1 MRIAMNAGRAK
12 RWSKLAAIP
21 VGVLASGAM
30 VLGATHATVTASAWN
45 DNNTLASGK
54 WTKATVSSSK
64 PNAAVVNVSGLT
76 PDTPAAWTTV
86 KYTFNPD
93 PDAAQSAGR
102 LLFKDVVAK
111 DAKGN
116 VVDIKNSELA
126 KHLHLGF
133 EVQRQG
139 QFDVVFEEERTVA
152 DWLKDDATGLTIK
165 DQLPLKGKGK
175 DADKEKGKF
184 KLTNRYDLQLSWYL
198 DKDAPA
204 EAQNSGITFTVGAEL
219 DETEKKA

>member
-45 DNNTLASGK
+45 NNTLESGK

-76 PDTPAAWTTV
+76 PDTPEAHTTV
-86 KYTFNPD
+86 KYTFAPD
-93 PDAAQSAGR
+93 PDAAQSAAQ

-133 EVQRQG
+133 EVERKG
-139 QFDVVFEEERTVA
+139 QWGSCSRRSAPSPTGSRTV
-152 DWLKDDATGLTIK
+152 
-165 DQLPLKGKGK
+165 P
-175 DADKEKGKF
+175 
-184 KLTNRYDLQLSWYL
+184 
-198 DKDAPA
+198 P
-204 EAQNSGITFTVGAEL
+204 V
-219 DETEKKA
+219 